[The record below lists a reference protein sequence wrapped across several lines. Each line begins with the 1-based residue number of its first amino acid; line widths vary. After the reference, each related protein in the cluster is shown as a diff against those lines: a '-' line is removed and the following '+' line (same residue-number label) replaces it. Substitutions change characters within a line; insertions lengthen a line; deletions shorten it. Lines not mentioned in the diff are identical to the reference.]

1 MSAAARPVAAATPHR
16 TPPRPAQPSPA
27 TTRACPADAP
37 RAYRAPE
44 TDASTRA
51 YRGSTADDSTG
62 ARPGPGAALG
72 VRPLDRPGPGTTPAY
87 LTVPADATASR
98 DPYARLA
105 RGCRPRGCRAPAR
118 RVHGRRVRYVIGDE
132 PGQVNGMRW
141 RARTARLRH
150 R

>member
-1 MSAAARPVAAATPHR
+1 MPSAAVLPVPSAA
-16 TPPRPAQPSPA
+16 
-27 TTRACPADAP
+27 
-37 RAYRAPE
+37 
-44 TDASTRA
+44 
-51 YRGSTADDSTG
+51 
-62 ARPGPGAALG
+62 
-72 VRPLDRPGPGTTPAY
+72 
-87 LTVPADATASR
+87 R

-141 RARTARLRH
+141 PGRVRALTPSGPGHSH